1 MKQMKRSTYAKLY
14 TSFIALG
21 ILCFH
26 TGIFAFLWYK
36 QYNPMLLIP
45 YYRRGSY
52 LIIFLFFCS
61 LYLFNHIFGGL
72 RVGYYKRLDCIVAQ
86 TLSLLPVYVV
96 FYLLISL
103 LAYRFIN
110 PAYMLLS
117 IVIGLAFNT
126 VWTIL
131 SSAIYY
137 RFNPPRQMLLI
148 YGDSPIA
155 EVYDKITS
163 RKEKYEIVKRIY
175 YKAGEEKLKKEISK
189 HQAVILHDLS
199 AELRNHLI
207 KYCYECSIRVYVTP
221 KIYDILVRGASD
233 MDLFDTP
240 FLLMRNRGLSP
251 LQAGIKRAMDIVV
264 SLFCILLAS
273 PVMLLIALLI
283 KCFDHGPVFYT
294 QTRLT
299 IGGKEFQIIK
309 FRSMRVDAEKDAIRL
324 MSQHDSRITPLGKIL
339 RSTHLDEL
347 PQLFNI
353 LSGNMSLVG
362 PRPERPEIAKIYGRE
377 IPEFSYRLKV
387 KAGLTGYAQVYGKY
401 NSTPYDKLKLDL
413 IYIQNCSILLD
424 IKLLLLTGKTL
435 FIPDH
440 AEGVSNEFRTALRSE
455 TAAAKEAEDKAAS
468 KRT

>member
-72 RVGYYKRLDCIVAQ
+72 RVGYYKQLDCIVAQ

-103 LAYRFIN
+103 LAYRFVN
-110 PAYMLLS
+110 PAYMLAS
-117 IVIGLAFNT
+117 IIIGLVFNT

-131 SSAIYY
+131 SSTVYY

-189 HQAVILHDLS
+189 YQAVILHDLS

-207 KYCYECSIRVYVTP
+207 KYCYEYSIRVYVTP

-251 LQAGIKRAMDIVV
+251 LQAGIKRTMDILI

-273 PVMLLIALLI
+273 PIMLLVALLI

-309 FRSMRVDAEKDAIRL
+309 FRSMRVDAEKDTIRL
-324 MSQHDSRITPLGKIL
+324 MSQHDNRITPLGKIL

-362 PRPERPEIAKIYGRE
+362 PRPERPEIARIYGRE

-440 AEGVSNEFRTALRSE
+440 AEGVSSEFRTALRSE
-455 TAAAKEAEDKAAS
+455 TAAAKETEEK
-468 KRT
+468 K

>member
-1 MKQMKRSTYAKLY
+1 MKQMKKSTYAKLF
-14 TSFIALG
+14 TTFVALG

-26 TGIFAFLWYK
+26 TGVFAFLWYSK
-36 QYNPMLLIP
+36 YNPMLLIP

-52 LIIFLFFCS
+52 LIIFIFFCI
-61 LYLFNHIFGGL
+61 LYMFNHIFGGL
-72 RVGYYKRLDCIVAQ
+72 RIGYYKRLDCIVAQ
-86 TLSLLPVYVV
+86 TLSLLPVYFI

-103 LAYRFIN
+103 LAYRFVN
-110 PAYMLLS
+110 PAYMLFS
-117 IVIGLAFNT
+117 VIIGLAFNT
-126 VWTIL
+126 VWTML
-131 SSAIYY
+131 FSAIYY

-155 EVYDKITS
+155 EVYDKINS

-175 YKAGEEKLKKEISK
+175 HKAGEEKLKKEILK

-199 AELRNHLI
+199 ADLRNHLI
-207 KYCYECSIRVYVTP
+207 KYCYEHSIRVYVTP
-221 KIYDILVRGASD
+221 KIYDILIRGASD

-240 FLLMRNRGLSP
+240 FLLMRNHGPSA
-251 LQAGIKRAMDIVV
+251 LQRSSKRVMDIMV
-264 SLFCILLAS
+264 SLLCILIAS
-273 PVMLLIALLI
+273 PIMLLIALLI
-283 KCFDHGPVFYT
+283 KGFDHGPIFYT

-309 FRSMRVDAEKDAIRL
+309 FRSMYVDAEKDEIRL
-324 MSQHDSRITPLGKIL
+324 MSQHDERITPLGKIL

-353 LSGNMSLVG
+353 LSGDMSLVG
-362 PRPERPEIAKIYGRE
+362 PRPERPEIARIYGKE

-413 IYIQNCSILLD
+413 IYIQNSSLLLD

-440 AEGVSNEFRTALRSE
+440 AEGVSSEFRTALRNE
-455 TAAAKEAEDKAAS
+455 TAATKETTAAKK